1 MWLFFSVS
9 VGTRN
14 GILGFGGVFVLVVL
28 AGVAYST
35 KQGRASDASN
45 PSQAAASTYGSIE
58 VLTPRVEYQKVS
70 TTSDNELPL

>member
-1 MWLFFSVS
+1 M
-9 VGTRN
+9 
-14 GILGFGGVFVLVVL
+14 LVVL